1 MLFPLRSLMPLNL
14 FLFEFFNIHQ
24 LMDPLLK
31 TMFLE
36 NKPLLYILNN
46 HVVIVENLTE
56 NIMFDMVLNY
66 FHDDQSGVEA

>member
-1 MLFPLRSLMPLNL
+1 MPLNL

-46 HVVIVENLTE
+46 HVAIVENLTE

>member
-1 MLFPLRSLMPLNL
+1 MPLNL

-46 HVVIVENLTE
+46 HVAIVENLTE
-56 NIMFDMVLNY
+56 NIMFDMVSNY

>member
-1 MLFPLRSLMPLNL
+1 
-14 FLFEFFNIHQ
+14 
-24 LMDPLLK
+24 MDPLLK

-46 HVVIVENLTE
+46 HVAIVENLTE